1 MWSVPLLQTYTSDC
15 YMARDGLK
23 NLCQKDSWYIQIG
36 LVLTLHQ
43 PHYVQLWTQ
52 PGDAPFTK
60 NQEPRAFATY
70 SKNPLYTSFVL

>member
-1 MWSVPLLQTYTSDC
+1 MV
-15 YMARDGLK
+15 LK
-23 NLCQKDSWYIQIG
+23 TCAKKTRGTFKLG